1 MHKIRVCGRYV
12 IPNIRNVRFLSSAT
26 RPDEPL
32 FPRKDEFPNRHIGPR
47 DRDIITMLDTLGF
60 KVRIFNFKELCG

>member
-1 MHKIRVCGRYV
+1 MYKVLAQRKFAKLVVQRIH
-12 IPNIRNVRFLSSAT
+12 NIRCLTGAP

-32 FPRKDEFPNRHIGPR
+32 IPKKDEFPSRHIGPR

-60 KVRIFNFKELCG
+60 KVRKI